1 MKEIIMEFNYN
12 YTIGP
17 FNVQEQYFRYHN
29 TVKNKK
35 RKVENVAKVNCEYD
49 RTEKKLGAKIDIKA

>member
-1 MKEIIMEFNYN
+1 MEFNYN
-12 YTIGP
+12 FTIGP
-17 FNVQEQYFRYHN
+17 YNTHEQFFRYHN

-49 RTEKKLGAKIDIKA
+49 RTKKHVGVKIDVKG

>member
-1 MKEIIMEFNYN
+1 MEFNYN

-17 FNVQEQYFRYHN
+17 YNTHEQFFRYHN

-35 RKVENVAKVNCEYD
+35 RKVENVDKVICQYD
-49 RTEKKLGAKIDIKA
+49 NKSDLGNKINIKV